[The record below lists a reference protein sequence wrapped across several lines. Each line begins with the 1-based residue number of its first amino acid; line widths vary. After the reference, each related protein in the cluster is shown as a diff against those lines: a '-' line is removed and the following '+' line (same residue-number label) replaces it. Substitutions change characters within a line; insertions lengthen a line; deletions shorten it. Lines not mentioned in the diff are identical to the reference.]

1 MKYYSNQNVYEKSL
15 ERIEYLFN
23 EFEEVIVGFSGGK
36 DSTVTLHLCL
46 EVAKKLDRLP
56 LKVCFIDQEAEWQ
69 GTIDYVDKV
78 MRRDDVEPLWFQ
90 MPIVITNNASTTER
104 YSYCWDETKKYKW
117 LHQKSD
123 ISIKENRYNET
134 RFHDLFKA
142 ILKVDFKDKKTC
154 YLAGVRT
161 QEAPKRLMSLTQA
174 LTYKDITYGKQLTKD
189 LGHYTFYPIYDWE
202 IKDIWKYIYDNDIE
216 YCKIYDEMY
225 KHGVNLNDMRI
236 SNLHHE
242 TSIQALLLVQE
253 IEPATWNRIAD
264 RVAGSNTIKH
274 LKGDAFKCPKELPYM
289 FEDWKEYGEYLAD
302 KLIDKDIYREQ
313 LRKRIE
319 KLEKFMIND
328 IVKTDIYKT
337 VIKTILSSDWD
348 FTKMINFTTNP
359 YFQAIKHY
367 VNGTL
372 TDENRAINKKYDKYI
387 KGLI

>member
-1 MKYYSNQNVYEKSL
+1 MKYYSKNNVYE
-15 ERIEYLFN
+15 EAINRIEFLFD

-36 DSTVTLHLCL
+36 DSTVTLHLAL
-46 EVAKKLDRLP
+46 EVAEKRNRLP
-56 LKVCFIDQEAEWQ
+56 LKVLFIDQEAEWQ

-104 YSYCWDETKKYKW
+104 YSYCWDETKKDKW

-123 ISIKENRYNET
+123 ISIKENRYNED

-161 QEAPKRLMSLTQA
+161 KEAPKRLMSLTQA
-174 LTYKDITYGKQLTKD
+174 LTYKDITYGKQLSKD

-302 KLIDKDIYREQ
+302 KLIDKDIYKEQ